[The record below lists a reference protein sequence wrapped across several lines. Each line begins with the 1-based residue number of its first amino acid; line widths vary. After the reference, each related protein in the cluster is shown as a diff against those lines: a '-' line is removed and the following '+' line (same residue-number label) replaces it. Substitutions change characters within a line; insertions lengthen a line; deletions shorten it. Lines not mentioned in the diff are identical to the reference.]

1 MSVFDS
7 LWVEKYRPTKLADIV
22 LSKEHRDAF
31 DKFLK
36 DGIPRLAFIG
46 YQGTGKTTIAKV
58 LVNELDCQSLYINA
72 SDESGIDVIR
82 NKVTNFAQTK
92 SIDGKMKIIIL
103 DEADGLTMDA
113 QRTLRNTTEQFAGI
127 TRFILTANYK
137 HRIIEPL
144 QSRCDIYD
152 LAPPLEGVIE
162 RLKFVLKAEK
172 VTFIDKDVEVIAR
185 TNYPDLR
192 KCIGELQRH
201 SKSGT
206 LVLPTKSEVS
216 EFIENIFKLLKGG
229 HVLKI
234 RKWVIENET
243 KFNGDYPNLLRTLF
257 NFVFEQKLE
266 DDLKKKY
273 LIVVSEYIYRSS
285 SVLDQEI
292 NFYSC
297 IIQLSETH

>member
-1 MSVFDS
+1 MSVFNS
-7 LWVEKYRPTKLADIV
+7 LWVEKYRPTKLTDIV
-22 LSKEHRDAF
+22 LSNEHREAF
-31 DKFLK
+31 VKFVK

-46 YQGTGKTTIAKV
+46 HQGTGKTTIAKV
-58 LVNELDCQSLYINA
+58 LVNELDCQFLYINA

-92 SIDGKMKIIIL
+92 SIDGKVKVIIL

-113 QRTLRNTTEQFAGI
+113 QRTLRNTMEQFAEI

-137 HRIIEPL
+137 HRIIPPL

-162 RLKFVLKAEK
+162 RLKFVLNAEK
-172 VTFIDKDVEVIAR
+172 IKFTDKDVETVAR
-185 TNYPDLR
+185 TSYPDLR

-201 SKSGT
+201 SKTGT

-216 EFIENIFKLLKGG
+216 EFVENIFKLLKGG

-243 KFNGDYPNLLRTLF
+243 KFNGDYPNLLRTFF
-257 NFVFEQKLE
+257 NFVFDQKLE